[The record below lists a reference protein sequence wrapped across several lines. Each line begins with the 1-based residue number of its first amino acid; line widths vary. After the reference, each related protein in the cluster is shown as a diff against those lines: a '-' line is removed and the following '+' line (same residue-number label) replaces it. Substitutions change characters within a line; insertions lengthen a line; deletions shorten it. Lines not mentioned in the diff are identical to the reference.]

1 MIQYI
6 GKLIARVK
14 SGQAYKIVGTV
25 CPKKGGINE
34 NWNYLSNKAGRKLV
48 YLVDFQRGCTVTL
61 YSLAIKFR
69 SKTSLCFYCKK
80 LKLIYLHYFS
90 LYSNFSVNLKS
101 WFFSQKIQ
109 CIVLQIKFA
118 HVFSWYFL
126 TGRRFLKN
134 FQRF

>member
-1 MIQYI
+1 MVIQYI

-48 YLVDFQRGCTVTL
+48 YLVDFQPGCTVTL
-61 YSLAIKFR
+61 YPLAIKFR
-69 SKTSLCFYCKK
+69 SKKSLCFYCKK

-90 LYSNFSVNLKS
+90 LYSNFSVN
-101 WFFSQKIQ
+101 WQICTRFF
-109 CIVLQIKFA
+109 L
-118 HVFSWYFL
+118 VFFNW
-126 TGRRFLKN
+126 
-134 FQRF
+134 